1 MLNGVENVDLNW
13 LNVDCIYRNDVKF
26 MGFII
31 NKILIVLDVFVNDLE
46 VLF

>member
-1 MLNGVENVDLNW
+1 MLIV
-13 LNVDCIYRNDVKF
+13 YRNDVKF

-46 VLF
+46 VLFKILFG